1 MPSLA
6 TIAATGFAST
16 IGLALATRYP
26 AVQSVDDALEVH
38 AGRARALQHIL
49 RAAHIGTLPG
59 EPYMHPTIG
68 AASAA
73 LILLTRRAP
82 FLPVL
87 ASLAAAS
94 IGAILAHHAVKLVY
108 RRPRPAIALARG
120 KTEPA
125 FPSGHTT
132 DATAVL
138 ATSAWLLV
146 HQGIAPATVVV
157 PVAIALALVTGVSR
171 VLLGWHWPTDV
182 LGGWLT
188 GTAVAACAVGGD
200 EKQRRGWVR
209 PPPPTPRERYG
220 FVAVGSW
227 SSGVAPPVTCG
238 ICPFHFFVSSY
249 CTSVGV
255 MLADRS

>member
-1 MPSLA
+1 MPSLVA
-6 TIAATGFAST
+6 VAVTGFGST
-16 IGLALATRYP
+16 VCLALATRLR
-26 AVQSVDDALEVH
+26 AVQSLDDALELR
-38 AGRARALQHIL
+38 AGRARALRTVL

-82 FLPVL
+82 LLPVL
-87 ASLAAAS
+87 AALAAAS

-108 RRPRPAIALARG
+108 RRPRPAIARERG

-132 DATAVL
+132 DATAVI
-138 ATSAWLLV
+138 ATSAYLILQ
-146 HQGIAPATVVV
+146 QGIAPASVVV
-157 PVAIALALVTGVSR
+157 PIAIALAVVTGVSR

-188 GTAVAACAVGGD
+188 GSAVAACAVGLY
-200 EKQRRGWVR
+200 ETLLRV
-209 PPPPTPRERYG
+209 
-220 FVAVGSW
+220 
-227 SSGVAPPVTCG
+227 
-238 ICPFHFFVSSY
+238 
-249 CTSVGV
+249 
-255 MLADRS
+255 

>member
-1 MPSLA
+1 MPTAFCRMSSLV
-6 TIAATGFAST
+6 TIAVTGFAST
-16 IGLALATRYP
+16 IALAVATRHP
-26 AVQSVDDALEVH
+26 SVQAIDDALELR
-38 AGRARALQHIL
+38 AGRARALQHVL

-82 FLPVL
+82 LVPVL
-87 ASLAAAS
+87 AALAAAS

-108 RRPRPAIALARG
+108 RRPRPAVALARG

-138 ATSAWLLV
+138 ATSAYLIV
-146 HQGIAPATVVV
+146 QQGIAPAIVVV
-157 PVAIALALVTGVSR
+157 PIAIALSLVTGVSR

-188 GTAVAACAVGGD
+188 GIAVAACATGLY
-200 EKQRRGWVR
+200 ETLLR
-209 PPPPTPRERYG
+209 
-220 FVAVGSW
+220 
-227 SSGVAPPVTCG
+227 
-238 ICPFHFFVSSY
+238 VS
-249 CTSVGV
+249 
-255 MLADRS
+255 